1 MKKGAP
7 KKWYSLITVEPT
19 MFLYMMA
26 FMLTTV
32 IEQVFFVY
40 KACRVDH
47 NYPEDVCRNIQNY
60 DNVKKEVQVI
70 ANQKR
75 RLIVISFALFP
86 PHSMTLNRF

>member
-1 MKKGAP
+1 
-7 KKWYSLITVEPT
+7 

-47 NYPEDVCRNIQNY
+47 GYPEDVCRNIQDY
-60 DNVKKEVQVI
+60 DNIKKEVQV
-70 ANQKR
+70 
-75 RLIVISFALFP
+75 SFDFNA
-86 PHSMTLNRF
+86 TL